1 MHTVNL
7 TFHISKTLY
16 RYTMFTERR
25 SLYLEG
31 EGGGYRGY
39 FAADATNLAIIISF
53 SCQPMKMLYFCE
65 GWWGGGGRGGVAKTG
80 SSSSHP

>member
-1 MHTVNL
+1 M
-7 TFHISKTLY
+7 
-16 RYTMFTERR
+16 ERR

-53 SCQPMKMLYFCE
+53 SCQPLKMLYFCQK
-65 GWWGGGGRGGVAKTG
+65 GKGGGGGGGG
-80 SSSSHP
+80 SRDRFI